1 MDNDIENILAE
12 REKTHGDFADV
23 SEIAQTIKS
32 TYRRSY
38 SLSNAELEA
47 LDLISTKIARI
58 AAGDRLADHWLDI
71 EGYARLARR
80 EIDG

>member
-1 MDNDIENILAE
+1 MDEIESVLAE
-12 REKTHGDFADV
+12 REKTHGDFSEVA
-23 SEIAQTIKS
+23 EIAQTIKS

-38 SLSNAELEA
+38 SLSNVEIEA
-47 LDLISTKIARI
+47 LDLIATKIARI

-80 EIDG
+80 QIDG